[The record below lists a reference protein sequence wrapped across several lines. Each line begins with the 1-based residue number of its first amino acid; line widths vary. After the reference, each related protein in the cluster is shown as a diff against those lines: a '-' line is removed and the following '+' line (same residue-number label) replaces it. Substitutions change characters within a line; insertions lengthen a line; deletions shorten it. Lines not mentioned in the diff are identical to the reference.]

1 MEEHQT
7 EGYSEPCKQC
17 GAVSWALSDGCQFF
31 CRNCHNVIE
40 KTQDVVDVTSFILTH
55 KISSISSS
63 SRKKTR
69 REGGREWMVCEG
81 FQFILKLQ
89 AEALI
94 GLGVCPQ
101 FKTDVLWDFWKR
113 YLQITRQAYT
123 RSPVNSFPNT
133 VCLSSESEPES
144 AFLSEASDQT
154 EPMSASGHSTDGR
167 SSVCSG
173 SLDAACYFSANERK
187 SRQLMNMPRTLAL
200 CHLALLWLREA
211 ITLADLLRLVS
222 RRLIPY
228 VNVYEEFPE
237 EMQFY
242 GRDAI
247 IFRVETIPSYRK
259 VHREALQMAE
269 ILQLPAF
276 PPVTSDCLL
285 HPALLSLR
293 YLIEVNLP
301 DELHS
306 LVCRVIEKSTMGKDS
321 FLTFNPSGPK
331 STLLFYDLQAA
342 ALIIVTMKLLFKLDD
357 HVEWTLSR
365 KAEKKD
371 GKGKTKTSKQGS
383 KMFTLRAWYMI
394 VHPALE
400 RARQREELFEAR
412 RPWKSKKVLIPGM
425 KHKALVLKR
434 RRVVEQLQSSFH
446 TLTGSVPEQQPSSPS
461 SFQFLWGQEEDSD
474 GPSLHHKRL
483 NCMLEK
489 RGKEKGL
496 VNQTYWHT
504 DLKRCHKKD
513 CRDHYSELEHSLPRM
528 YVWLLGL
535 FSFLLRVSEA
545 QVHKEVV
552 EVERRLLLRK
562 AVPKEDN
569 HKHRKRKRRRTS
581 SSV

>member
-1 MEEHQT
+1 MDEHLT

-40 KTQDVVDVTSFILTH
+40 KTQDVVDVSSFILNN

-69 REGGREWMVCEG
+69 REWMVCEG

-89 AEALI
+89 AEALV

-123 RSPVNSFPNT
+123 RSPVNSFTNT
-133 VCLSSESEPES
+133 VVSSEPES

-173 SLDAACYFSANERK
+173 SLDAACYLSAKERK

-228 VNVYEEFPE
+228 INVYEEFPE

-259 VHREALQMAE
+259 VHGEALQMAE

-293 YLIEVNLP
+293 YLMEVNLP

-306 LVCRVIEKSTMGKDS
+306 LVCRVIEKSAMGKES
-321 FLTFNPSGPK
+321 FLTFNPSKPK
-331 STLLFYDLQAA
+331 STFLFYDLQAA

-357 HVEWTLSR
+357 HVACLYVL
-365 KAEKKD
+365 A
-371 GKGKTKTSKQGS
+371 GS
-383 KMFTLRAWYMI
+383 KMFSLKAWYMT

-400 RARQREELFEAR
+400 HARQREELFEAR
-412 RPWKSKKVLIPGM
+412 RPWKSKKVLIPAM
-425 KHKALVLKR
+425 KHKAVVLKR
-434 RRVVEQLQSSFH
+434 RRVVEQLQSTFH
-446 TLTGSVPEQQPSSPS
+446 TLTGSVPEQQSSSPS

-474 GPSLHHKRL
+474 GPSLHHKHL

-489 RGKEKGL
+489 RGKEKWL
-496 VNQTYWHT
+496 VNQAYWHT

-513 CRDHYSELEHSLPRM
+513 CRDHYSELKHSLPRM

-552 EVERRLLLRK
+552 EVERRFFGTPAYSLIILNSKKKKKGLKIYPAFVSLLR
-562 AVPKEDN
+562 ALEM
-569 HKHRKRKRRRTS
+569 S
-581 SSV
+581 GC